1 MLRECQFLST
11 KLDNELF
18 SCLIVEYQESD
29 NQKHIFH
36 SALKV
41 AESSVR
47 VDNASN

>member
-36 SALKV
+36 SALKA